1 MHPLVDPSRH
11 PVFAHR
17 GNSAHAPENTME
29 AFRQAIALGVDGIEL
44 DVRATAD
51 GQIVV
56 IHDPTVNRTTSGGGA
71 VAELTLAQ
79 VQQLDAGARFAS
91 DGGTSHPWRDRGI
104 FIPTLDEV
112 LRDTPG
118 VPLLIELKTPA
129 ASTGTR
135 AIIER
140 HAATE
145 RCIVASFD
153 YRSVLPF
160 RGSAIRTGSS
170 RRDVARM
177 LLPAGFGLTIRT
189 PGFDAMCIP
198 RSFRG
203 VPLPV
208 AALARALR
216 GAGVFVHIWTVDDA
230 ALARSLWKAGVRGI
244 ISNDPAVILAE
255 RARLFEL

>member
-17 GNSAHAPENTME
+17 GNSAHVPENTME

-56 IHDPTVNRTTSGGGA
+56 IHDPTVDRTTGGIGA
-71 VAELTLAQ
+71 VAELTLAR
-79 VQQLDAGARFAS
+79 VQQLDAGARFTTE
-91 DGGTSHPWRDRGI
+91 GGAHPWRDRGLA
-104 FIPTLDEV
+104 IPTLDEV

-118 VPLLIELKTPA
+118 TPLLIELKTPA
-129 ASTGTR
+129 ASAGTR
-135 AIIER
+135 AVIER
-140 HAATE
+140 HAASE

-153 YRSVLPF
+153 YRATLPF
-160 RGSAIRTGSS
+160 HGSGIRTGSS
-170 RRDVARM
+170 RRDVARL
-177 LLPAGFGLTIRT
+177 LLPATLGFTIRA
-189 PGFDAMCIP
+189 PGFDTMCIP
-198 RSFRG
+198 RAFRG

-208 AALARALR
+208 AALARALG

-230 ALARSLWKAGVRGI
+230 AEARSLWKAGVRGI

-255 RARLFEL
+255 RARLFEV